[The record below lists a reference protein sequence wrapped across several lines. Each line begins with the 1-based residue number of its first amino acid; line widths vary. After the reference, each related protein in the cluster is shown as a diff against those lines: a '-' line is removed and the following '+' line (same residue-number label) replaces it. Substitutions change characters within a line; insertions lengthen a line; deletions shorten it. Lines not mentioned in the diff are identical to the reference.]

1 MNTVYDRFAKWIS
14 VSIKFMGCS
23 SNLTWMYGML
33 CEITYKISYSVC
45 MIELGIF
52 MNMKI
57 PKWPYINTDICIS
70 KFYERK
76 TMEEQLQF
84 SFNY

>member
-14 VSIKFMGCS
+14 VSIKFMGYS

-57 PKWPYINTDICIS
+57 PKWT
-70 KFYERK
+70 
-76 TMEEQLQF
+76 
-84 SFNY
+84 